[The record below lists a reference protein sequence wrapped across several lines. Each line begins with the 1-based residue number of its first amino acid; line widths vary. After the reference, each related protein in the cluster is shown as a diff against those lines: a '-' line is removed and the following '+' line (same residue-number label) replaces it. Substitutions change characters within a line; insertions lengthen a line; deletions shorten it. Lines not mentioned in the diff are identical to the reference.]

1 MSRHVLTGDRDAIRC
16 CLRSAPLSRS
26 GGAFLCDWM
35 SVKPA
40 CFVATCAC
48 AKLCRRKPGGG
59 GSSWPGCVENA
70 ETCGDR
76 YGLVALAPISI
87 VPELW
92 MFRDPPESGA
102 KFGRIHRY
110 GLAGEVANPP
120 PNAEPHRWFLSEIR
134 PNPPCGGQHSEAK
147 TPCRTC
153 GAGAGRHHY
162 PRLKGLWRSVE
173 AFDAHADC
181 SAPAA

>member
-1 MSRHVLTGDRDAIRC
+1 MSRSVLTGDRDAIRC

-102 KFGRIHRY
+102 KFGRSIVM
-110 GLAGEVANPP
+110 GLPG
-120 PNAEPHRWFLSEIR
+120 RWQTRHPTPSRTVGFCRKSYR
-134 PNPPCGGQHSEAK
+134 SPRRGGQHSEAK